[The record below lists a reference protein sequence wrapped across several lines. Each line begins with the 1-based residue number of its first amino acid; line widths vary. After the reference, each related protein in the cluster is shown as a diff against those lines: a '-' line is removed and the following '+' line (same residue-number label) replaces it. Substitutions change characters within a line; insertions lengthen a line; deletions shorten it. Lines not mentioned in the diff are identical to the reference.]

1 MAIKADATPQP
12 QRSPALE
19 VSWRSGGQ
27 MRAATI
33 GLVGATVLATWVLS
47 GVSFGDAARF
57 IAFESVFVLLPG
69 AMVFALV
76 SRSPQ
81 GWLRT
86 IAIGWPLGCA
96 LEIGAFALTAA
107 LGERSLFALLP
118 VVALATIG
126 PALAYRRMRTPSQ
139 RPRPN
144 LGELRGFVGRR
155 DRSLPL
161 LIAGMAL
168 SLALIVLAIRF
179 FTPYPLP
186 GHARSVAYLPD
197 NVYDISLS
205 AEALHH
211 WPITQSYVAG
221 QPLRFYTGLFI
232 HVAAVS
238 QVTGVAP
245 ATVILRLLP
254 STIVLVIALQLW
266 LLCRDF
272 CDSRWVAPTAIVL
285 FLLFSELGLDATR
298 FGSFG
303 VSFFNVL
310 TEAPTNALA
319 VPLLLAMLAIV
330 QRELPARGAIRHPRP
345 GPPAGSTRRGPLG
358 PLLAF
363 AVLALGAGAVK
374 TEAVADLLGGIVLFW
389 LMGRFLARRALP
401 RLPLAY
407 GAVSLI
413 SIGII
418 YRAML
423 SGGVSSLRIQPF
435 SFVPYTVF
443 APLFPAH
450 SILRFVLLACAGTL
464 ACALLIVPLLGALWL
479 LRERDGTPPFAV
491 FCTAVF
497 VVSTGAYLILAAPRD
512 SGLDFM
518 LYGYV
523 AMVPVAALGL
533 TRLWANAPAA
543 ARRAIIQAC
552 LAILVLGLVIAGSSE
567 LLTAAKVLARAALIP
582 GTEALLG
589 HKRLAW
595 GVWYVLAYALV
606 VAAIVLASLKLEPR
620 FAPVLRSRASRWLAC
635 CIPMVVTLGLVEPL
649 GIAGPEVWKTIA
661 HRRRIVAD
669 SRQDQGMSA
678 ALYSGLTW
686 VRRHTASCDVLAVNN
701 HYLLAPGSD
710 SRYFYYSAFA
720 ERMVFLESWAY
731 PAHWPGEPQPFPAR
745 LALNELAVSRGDP
758 VALRQLQRDGV
769 SYVLIDKTHGR
780 GAPEP
785 PGVSRLVFANQA
797 LDVYELVAS
806 ARVSSNRAACQS
818 AVND

>member
-57 IAFESVFVLLPG
+57 IAFEGVFVLLPG

-126 PALAYRRMRTPSQ
+126 PVLAYRHLRSPSQ

-144 LGELRGFVGRR
+144 FPQLRGFVADR
-155 DRSLPL
+155 DRRLPL

-168 SLALIVLAIRF
+168 SLALIVLAVRF
-179 FTPYPLP
+179 FAPYPLP

-238 QVTGVAP
+238 QVTGIAP

-254 STIVLVIALQLW
+254 STIVLVVALQLW

-319 VPLLLAMLAIV
+319 VPLLLAMLAVV
-330 QRELPARGAIRHPRP
+330 QGELPARGATPGWWIAPRAP
-345 GPPAGSTRRGPLG
+345 RAGDPWARFSSSPSLLSVPARSR
-358 PLLAF
+358 
-363 AVLALGAGAVK
+363 
-374 TEAVADLLGGIVLFW
+374 
-389 LMGRFLARRALP
+389 P
-401 RLPLAY
+401 RLSP
-407 GAVSLI
+407 
-413 SIGII
+413 
-418 YRAML
+418 
-423 SGGVSSLRIQPF
+423 
-435 SFVPYTVF
+435 T
-443 APLFPAH
+443 
-450 SILRFVLLACAGTL
+450 
-464 ACALLIVPLLGALWL
+464 
-479 LRERDGTPPFAV
+479 
-491 FCTAVF
+491 
-497 VVSTGAYLILAAPRD
+497 
-512 SGLDFM
+512 
-518 LYGYV
+518 
-523 AMVPVAALGL
+523 
-533 TRLWANAPAA
+533 
-543 ARRAIIQAC
+543 
-552 LAILVLGLVIAGSSE
+552 SSE
-567 LLTAAKVLARAALIP
+567 
-582 GTEALLG
+582 
-589 HKRLAW
+589 
-595 GVWYVLAYALV
+595 
-606 VAAIVLASLKLEPR
+606 AS
-620 FAPVLRSRASRWLAC
+620 SC
-635 CIPMVVTLGLVEPL
+635 
-649 GIAGPEVWKTIA
+649 
-661 HRRRIVAD
+661 
-669 SRQDQGMSA
+669 
-678 ALYSGLTW
+678 SG
-686 VRRHTASCDVLAVNN
+686 
-701 HYLLAPGSD
+701 
-710 SRYFYYSAFA
+710 
-720 ERMVFLESWAY
+720 
-731 PAHWPGEPQPFPAR
+731 
-745 LALNELAVSRGDP
+745 
-758 VALRQLQRDGV
+758 
-769 SYVLIDKTHGR
+769 
-780 GAPEP
+780 
-785 PGVSRLVFANQA
+785 
-797 LDVYELVAS
+797 
-806 ARVSSNRAACQS
+806 
-818 AVND
+818 